1 MRHALRLLGRS
12 PVFTITAVLSLAAGI
27 GTNSA
32 IFSMADALIL
42 RPPAIRDP
50 ATVVSVDVETPGQLS
65 KRISYPNYLDLA
77 RSSQSFEGLVA
88 NEYSSASFARSRGDV
103 REMRRGML
111 VSGNFFDVLGVSPAL
126 GRVFTQQEGQV
137 SGRDAVV
144 VLNYDFWANSLGRDP
159 SIVDSVVWMNGID
172 FHVIGVARAGFTDFD
187 PVFRPAFYVPI
198 AMAQRLGG
206 ESKDPLADRASRLVW
221 VDGRLKSGISKERA
235 RAELR
240 TIWGGLQQQYPE
252 ATMNGTIA
260 VRSELEERI
269 DQDPWDSVLLAIL
282 AALAALVLAIA
293 CANVANLMLGRGRS
307 RTREMAIRLALG
319 VGRQRLLR
327 QLFTESLVLA
337 AIGFVFGLV
346 VAYGGIRLLHA
357 IPPAEQIVI
366 APQLDRRVVI
376 FGLVVAAVSAIVF
389 GLAPARQSLRT
400 DLAPALKVS
409 EPQKATR
416 QKTLGRHVLVVGQ
429 VAMSM
434 VALVAAGLFLD
445 GLRKAIAL
453 DPGFRTDHLMMM
465 TTDTSLVRY
474 TPEQT
479 RAFYQNLRDQARGL
493 PGVQSVTV
501 TSDVPLTPNNL
512 TALAVLPEGYQF
524 PRGQEAASILAAVT
538 DERYFET
545 MRIPVIRGRHFS
557 AEDKLDSP
565 RVAIVNEEFGKTYWP
580 GQDPIGKRVRISEL
594 ISSGNPG
601 RPLTGTPWVQVV
613 GLTSTGK
620 YSWIGEVPTPFLY
633 IPFAQHDTMR
643 MSLLMESRNDPA
655 QLADLLRAVVR
666 SLDINQPVFNLQTYS
681 SFYHQR
687 AIAGPVIIMQLVGA
701 LGLLA
706 LTLALVGLYAL
717 VQYSVARR
725 TREIGIR
732 MAIGAARTD
741 VLTMVLR
748 QGFLISLA
756 GIAVGAAASLAV
768 ARLLAAVLVGLGAP
782 SRAIFGIV
790 PVMLLMMTMAATYF
804 PARRASRVDPV
815 IAIRDE

>member
-1 MRHALRLLGRS
+1 
-12 PVFTITAVLSLAAGI
+12 V
-27 GTNSA
+27 
-32 IFSMADALIL
+32 
-42 RPPAIRDP
+42 
-50 ATVVSVDVETPGQLS
+50 
-65 KRISYPNYLDLA
+65 
-77 RSSQSFEGLVA
+77 
-88 NEYSSASFARSRGDV
+88 
-103 REMRRGML
+103 
-111 VSGNFFDVLGVSPAL
+111 
-126 GRVFTQQEGQV
+126 
-137 SGRDAVV
+137 
-144 VLNYDFWANSLGRDP
+144 
-159 SIVDSVVWMNGID
+159 
-172 FHVIGVARAGFTDFD
+172 
-187 PVFRPAFYVPI
+187 
-198 AMAQRLGG
+198 
-206 ESKDPLADRASRLVW
+206 
-221 VDGRLKSGISKERA
+221 
-235 RAELR
+235 
-240 TIWGGLQQQYPE
+240 
-252 ATMNGTIA
+252 
-260 VRSELEERI
+260 
-269 DQDPWDSVLLAIL
+269 
-282 AALAALVLAIA
+282 
-293 CANVANLMLGRGRS
+293 
-307 RTREMAIRLALG
+307 
-319 VGRQRLLR
+319 
-327 QLFTESLVLA
+327 
-337 AIGFVFGLV
+337 
-346 VAYGGIRLLHA
+346 
-357 IPPAEQIVI
+357 
-366 APQLDRRVVI
+366 
-376 FGLVVAAVSAIVF
+376 
-389 GLAPARQSLRT
+389 
-400 DLAPALKVS
+400 
-409 EPQKATR
+409 
-416 QKTLGRHVLVVGQ
+416 TL
-429 VAMSM
+429 
-434 VALVAAGLFLD
+434 
-445 GLRKAIAL
+445 
-453 DPGFRTDHLMMM
+453 
-465 TTDTSLVRY
+465 
-474 TPEQT
+474 
-479 RAFYQNLRDQARGL
+479 
-493 PGVQSVTV
+493 

-580 GQDPIGKRVRISEL
+580 GQDPIGKRLRISEL

-633 IPFAQHDTMR
+633 IPFAQHDTTR